1 MPESHPA
8 SCDAQNCKATKKTH
22 GGWLDRK
29 MSSSQSDQQ
38 ILPSSIHQRAAA
50 FFFFFFSFLH
60 LPSPHPSSLRGAV
73 TLHPSLSCGTL
84 FGLTPCH
91 ICQEQVAGGT
101 DRWSENKCKSRLG
114 RILRRKA
121 TVVFDPR
128 SPRTLRVGGGVVV
141 SNNTHPCLAFAEVVI
156 SEGIAVM
163 SATAG
168 ATDVNN
174 RVGKTSPGR
183 LSVNGS
189 RFQCLCGLPLS
200 TSSLLLLS
208 PFPFNIDTCDNAMP
222 TFAVILK
229 TFSL

>member
-1 MPESHPA
+1 MKNDSAPTVGHTRKFITCLISHSARPGLSSFFPDTDGAAAASGASPMQRTRSFFFGFRLIESTFDAHDKA
-8 SCDAQNCKATKKTH
+8 GEDRAESRHTSCDAQKCKATKKTH

-50 FFFFFFSFLH
+50 FFFFFFFASFLH
-60 LPSPHPSSLRGAV
+60 LPSPHPSSLRGAA

-101 DRWSENKCKSRLG
+101 DRWSENKCKSRRR

-128 SPRTLRVGGGVVV
+128 PPRTPAGGELCFQTTRVRAWH
-141 SNNTHPCLAFAEVVI
+141 SQR
-156 SEGIAVM
+156 S
-163 SATAG
+163 
-168 ATDVNN
+168 
-174 RVGKTSPGR
+174 
-183 LSVNGS
+183 
-189 RFQCLCGLPLS
+189 
-200 TSSLLLLS
+200 
-208 PFPFNIDTCDNAMP
+208 
-222 TFAVILK
+222 
-229 TFSL
+229 